1 MLKRLCVSKLKGSSP
16 EINDCQCCWYCCY
29 YRYRHRCCGCLGRFP
44 RQHSHPQLL
53 FVSSS
58 RDLGYFRLDLV
69 LVGQSRPAAERSRK
83 EKDKIPWSIEWWID
97 RLSYLLTLSIIM
109 GSRDEALA
117 SHTCCLAY
125 DSGPVPYVGWV
136 CCSFPPYSEG
146 FSPVLRFSSLAPPN
160 FNSNRIEPAGKSAE
174 VDVACLQI
182 LLFISLF
189 I

>member
-16 EINDCQCCWYCCY
+16 EINECQSCWYCCY

-53 FVSSS
+53 FVSRS

-97 RLSYLLTLSIIM
+97 RLSYLLALSIIM
-109 GSRDEALA
+109 GSGDEALA

-125 DSGPVPYVGWV
+125 DSGPVAYVGWF
-136 CCSFPPYSEG
+136 CCSFPPYRG
-146 FSPVLRFSSLAPPN
+146 FFSGSPIFRPRTSKFKFEQDRARRKISWGWCGLSPN
-160 FNSNRIEPAGKSAE
+160 I
-174 VDVACLQI
+174 VI
-182 LLFISLF
+182 Y
-189 I
+189 